1 MLCLLSKA
9 FPIHMYAL
17 LLSSHNTCISLL
29 QAILRKCLEILSNLF
44 SNQYLLR
51 NFYKFAEIL
60 WKFRVQINNYF
71 PTVWLYSKGSK
82 SIIGLGSCDP
92 LKYTMYCVRMGARQ
106 TDHTKPAQFH
116 QRGLFRAGQGRMKRG
131 NVEEGKER
139 EKVRGSFFYL
149 GRDLSRHR

>member
-82 SIIGLGSCDP
+82 SIIGLEFCDT
-92 LKYTMYCVRMGARQ
+92 LKYTMYCVRMKACQ

-116 QRGLFRAGQGRMKRG
+116 RRGLFGAGWGGQRGAMKK
-131 NVEEGKER
+131 KEKR
-139 EKVRGSFFYL
+139 ERRSGVLSFIWAMT
-149 GRDLSRHR
+149 